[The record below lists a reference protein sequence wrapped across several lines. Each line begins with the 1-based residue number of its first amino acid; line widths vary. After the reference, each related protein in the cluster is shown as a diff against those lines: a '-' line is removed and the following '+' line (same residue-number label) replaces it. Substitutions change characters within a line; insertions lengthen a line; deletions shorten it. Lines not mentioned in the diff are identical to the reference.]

1 MEEKYQFQNETLQ
14 NLPIYFQRKLTTD
27 GDRKSVDCHHCRF
40 CDQDV
45 DCYPC
50 DRCHTRH

>member
-1 MEEKYQFQNETLQ
+1 MEEKLQLSNNALQ
-14 NLPIYFQRKLTTD
+14 NLPVHFQRKITAD
-27 GDRKSVDCHHCRF
+27 GDRKIRDCHHCRF

-45 DCYPC
+45 DSYPC